1 MEKRFKV
8 DARVILHLGRDSIKD
23 HTTALIELIKNSYD
37 ADATKVEI
45 GIFTQGENKYI
56 RIADNG
62 FGMTEEEI
70 NENWL
75 RIAFSEKKN
84 SKISQKGRRK
94 TGEKGIG
101 RISTDR
107 IGALLTLITKA
118 EDGVKGIEVN
128 WDDFD
133 VAGRE
138 IEDIEIKVIENP
150 SINIPIK
157 GIEKSKSGTEII
169 ITQLRQE
176 WTKSNIDNLY
186 NELSYLTTPFGEI
199 EDFEID
205 LKTDIQTGLPKKI
218 KSAYY
223 NTAEIEITADYD
235 GDEDKIIYSIKNK
248 FFPNKIDTEI
258 IDINN
263 LYTKLKK
270 ENNNKESKLKCGPFS
285 LKFLFFPRKSSLL
298 EGTDFTLTDLRE
310 FLDKNAGVK
319 IYRDNI
325 SVKPYGYQNSPIG
338 FDWLGL
344 AERKG
349 ADPAGISRTS
359 YKVTPNQLLGGI
371 FISRDNNPDIY
382 DSASREGLLDNE
394 AFNDLKD
401 VVIGSIILLETY
413 RYKLFQKLSRK
424 REKKEKTINQ
434 NVNTVVEELSSVK
447 NSLEQLTKK
456 SPDKKNAELNQ
467 TIEKIESVIQSST
480 SAFEKLLDEK
490 RVLNGLATLGI
501 STAVFGHETESAI
514 NTFKDAASNAKNYLK
529 LIPPDIKIATEE
541 LEVAHNQAKL
551 IAGWGSFALTRVQYE
566 KRIKRNKRVKQIL
579 RNTLHEIK
587 PALDAS
593 NIKLIEKY
601 ENVYAE
607 VFQMNI
613 ESIILNLVTN
623 SYNACLNGKR
633 ERIIKIELNSEPQN
647 NIKGYEISV
656 SDSGPGIPK
665 EYKDRIWEALFTTTV
680 GSGKARGGVGLGL
693 TIVKSIV
700 DSLKGIIVV
709 SADKELKGAKFTIWL
724 PKKII

>member
-1 MEKRFKV
+1 MSKKFKV

-45 GIFTQGENKYI
+45 EIYTKGSNPYI
-56 RIADNG
+56 RVADNG
-62 FGMTEEEI
+62 FGMTEYEI
-70 NENWL
+70 DNHWL
-75 RIAFSEKKN
+75 RIAYSEKRK
-84 SKISQKGRRK
+84 SKMSQKGRRK

-107 IGALLTLITKA
+107 IGANLYLATKA
-118 EDGVKGIEVN
+118 DDGLKGIEVN

-138 IEDIEIKVIENP
+138 IEDIDIKTLKEP
-150 SINIPIK
+150 KINIPQ
-157 GIEKSKSGTEII
+157 KSNEISTTGTEII
-169 ITQLRQE
+169 IKTLRQK
-176 WTKSNIDNLY
+176 WTKENIDSLY
-186 NELSYLTTPFGEI
+186 NELSYLTTPFSEI

-205 LKTDIQTGLPKKI
+205 LKTDIKTGLPEKI
-218 KSAYY
+218 KSAYFD
-223 NTAEIEITADYD
+223 TAEIEINADYD
-235 GDEDKIIYSIKNK
+235 GDENKIIYSIKNK
-248 FFPNKIDTEI
+248 YFPNKIDTEI
-258 IDINN
+258 IDING
-263 LYTKLKK
+263 LYTRLKK
-270 ENNNKESKLKCGPFS
+270 ENDNVDKLRCGPFS
-285 LKFLFFPRKSSLL
+285 LKYLFFPRKSSLL
-298 EGTDFTLTDLRE
+298 EGTNFTLTDLRE

-325 SVKPYGYQNSPIG
+325 SVKPYGYQNSPVG

-349 ADPAGISRTS
+349 ADPAGISRET

-371 FISRDNNPDIY
+371 FISRDKNPDIY

-394 AFNDLKD
+394 ALSDLKD
-401 VVIGSIILLETY
+401 VALGSIILLETY
-413 RYKLFQKLSRK
+413 RYKLFQKLAK
-424 REKKEKTINQ
+424 KTTKKETTINQ
-434 NVNTVVEELSSVK
+434 SVDKVVEELILVK
-447 NSLEQLTKK
+447 ESLKKLTKESSK
-456 SPDKKNAELNQ
+456 EESDKISQ
-467 TIEKIESVIQSST
+467 TIIKIESAIKSSA

-514 NTFKDAASNAKNYLK
+514 NNFKDAAQNARNYMRLT
-529 LIPPDIKIATEE
+529 PPNVDIAIDE
-541 LEVAHNQAKL
+541 LDVAYDQAKL

-566 KRIKRNKRVKQIL
+566 KRVIKTKRVQQII

-593 NIKLIEKY
+593 NIELILKQ
-601 ENVYAE
+601 ENIIAE
-607 VFQMNI
+607 VYQMNI

-623 SYNACLNGKR
+623 AYNACLNGVGR
-633 ERIIKIELNSEPQN
+633 RVIKVELISEHRD
-647 NIKGYEISV
+647 NIKGYELIV

-665 EYKDRIWEALFTTTV
+665 EYKERIWEPLFTTTV

-700 DSLKGIIVV
+700 ESLNGAVNA
-709 SADKELKGAKFTIWL
+709 SSDKELKGARFTVWL
-724 PKKII
+724 PREIN